1 VRLWLVM
8 FYVYCLQSK
17 KDPEEFYFGFTSDL
31 KNRLKEHNSGHNF
44 STKKYMPWKLIYY
57 EACLIES
64 DAIRREKYLKTSM
77 GRRMF
82 KKRIKDYLKEVVS

>member
-1 VRLWLVM
+1 M

-31 KNRLKEHNSGHNF
+31 KNRLEKHNSGHNF
-44 STKKYMPWKLIYY
+44 STKRYAPWKLIYY
-57 EACLIES
+57 EACITES
-64 DAIRREKYLKTSM
+64 DARRREKYLKTNI